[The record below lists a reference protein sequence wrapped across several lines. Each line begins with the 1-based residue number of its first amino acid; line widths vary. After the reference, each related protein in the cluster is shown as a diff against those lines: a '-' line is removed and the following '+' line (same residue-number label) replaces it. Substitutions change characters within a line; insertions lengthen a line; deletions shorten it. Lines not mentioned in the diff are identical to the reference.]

1 MHVSN
6 NTHKA
11 LSSLG
16 QETFNSQRVS
26 SKCRELFKCLT
37 ARHQDVSL
45 NFSQEIVALLN
56 TIAGAPLS
64 HCSYFYSKKYFTYQ
78 GRYHFIFQ
86 LEQKSLN
93 IHLHIETHRLYI
105 HPCTGSCMTLQNC
118 YIWRSRDRHAFRLCT
133 RPNLQNINLPPFLI
147 SLKTAEESD
156 HSIMKQV
163 MLNLL
168 HSFT

>member
-6 NTHKA
+6 NIHKA

-16 QETFNSQRVS
+16 QETLNSQRVS
-26 SKCRELFKCLT
+26 SKCRELFKVPNCSAPRCL
-37 ARHQDVSL
+37 AEFFLRR
-45 NFSQEIVALLN
+45 VALLN
-56 TIAGAPLS
+56 TISEAPLS

-78 GRYHFIFQ
+78 SRYHFIFQ
-86 LEQKSLN
+86 LEQNSLN

>member
-11 LSSLG
+11 LSSLARKPL
-16 QETFNSQRVS
+16 TV
-26 SKCRELFKCLT
+26 RELAQNVGSCLKCLT

-64 HCSYFYSKKYFTYQ
+64 HCSYFYSKKYFTYY
-78 GRYHFIFQ
+78 RYHFIFQ
-86 LEQKSLN
+86 LEQNSLN
-93 IHLHIETHRLYI
+93 IHLYIETHRLYI
-105 HPCTGSCMTLQNC
+105 HPCTGGCMTLQNC

-156 HSIMKQV
+156 HSIMK
-163 MLNLL
+163 
-168 HSFT
+168 